1 MTGKRRRF
9 TAAFRAAVALEA
21 LRGQKTIREVAQHN
35 RVHPNQVAAWK
46 KQAQEGL
53 VAVME
58 DGRLRQDES
67 GEALIESLYEQIG
80 RQKVEIDWLKKK
92 FGIAG

>member
-1 MTGKRRRF
+1 MRGKRRRF

-21 LRGQKTIREVAQHN
+21 LRGQKTIQEIAQEN
-35 RVHPNQVAAWK
+35 GVHPNQVTTWK

-58 DGRLRQDES
+58 DGRLNRGKDSET
-67 GEALIESLYEQIG
+67 LIENLYEQIG

-92 FGIAG
+92 FGIVD